1 VKVPPY
7 SHGENVPHAVQTL
20 VSIRDLI
27 FSIQRGGNTHF
38 SRGEYAFRRGGNT
51 PKLPGTFAGLFV
63 SE

>member
-7 SHGENVPHAVQTL
+7 SYRENVPHAVQTL

-27 FSIQRGGNTHF
+27 FSIQQAAILISAGTK
-38 SRGEYAFRRGGNT
+38 YAFRRGGNT

>member
-1 VKVPPY
+1 
-7 SHGENVPHAVQTL
+7 VPHAVQTL

-27 FSIQRGGNTHF
+27 FSIQQAAILISAGAT
-38 SRGEYAFRRGGNT
+38 YAFRRGGNT